1 MMHFLAI
8 PVSVGPALTSVSV
21 SITKLANLLVISAT
35 CLASDD
41 EAKPTGNDNL
51 NQVFR
56 FCKKINKFFLH
67 FIQIL
72 SYLLILTKLMY
83 NIDEIYKAL

>member
-1 MMHFLAI
+1 MMHFLAL

-41 EAKPTGNDNL
+41 EAKPTGNGNL
-51 NQVFR
+51 SHVFR
-56 FCKKINKFFLH
+56 FCKKILNFLH

-72 SYLLILTKLMY
+72 SYLQILTKLMY
-83 NIDEIYKAL
+83 NINEI

>member
-1 MMHFLAI
+1 MHFLAL

-51 NQVFR
+51 SHVFR
-56 FCKKINKFFLH
+56 FCKKIIKFFT
-67 FIQIL
+67 FYTNFVISTI
-72 SYLLILTKLMY
+72 
-83 NIDEIYKAL
+83 IDKTDV

>member
-51 NQVFR
+51 NLVLF
-56 FCKKINKFFLH
+56 FFLH

-83 NIDEIYKAL
+83 NINEI